1 MSSSPISC
9 HACGLLVQ
17 PLAVGASAC
26 PRCHSHL
33 HRRKVDSLRR
43 TWAFLL
49 AAYLLYIPANL
60 LPIMVTRSLFGVQRD
75 TIMSGIVYLW
85 QSGAIGLALV
95 VFVASIL
102 VPLLKL
108 FALTLLVASTHF
120 NWHYSR
126 RQRSLLY
133 RLVEVVGRW
142 SMLDIFVVSL
152 LVGLVQLNVLASVEA
167 APGALAFA
175 AVVVLTMFAA
185 MSFDPRLIWDVL
197 PAPLSPAR
205 PLTSDLNANHGQER
219 ESE

>member
-1 MSSSPISC
+1 MISTPISC
-9 HACGLLVQ
+9 HACGLLVL
-17 PLAVGASAC
+17 PVAVGASAC

-43 TWAFLL
+43 TWALLL

-60 LPIMVTRSLFGVQRD
+60 LPIMETRSLLGVQRD
-75 TIMSGIVYLW
+75 TIMSGIIYLW
-85 QSGAIGLALV
+85 KTGAIGLALV

-108 FALTLLVASTHF
+108 FALTMLAASISF
-120 NWHYSR
+120 NWRYSR
-126 RQRSLLY
+126 RQRARLY

-152 LVGLVQLNVLASVEA
+152 LVGLVQLSALASIEA
-167 APGALAFA
+167 ESGALAFA
-175 AVVVLTMFAA
+175 AVVVLTMLAA

-197 PAPLSPAR
+197 PAPLSPTTTLGHS
-205 PLTSDLNANHGQER
+205 PETSASSKQ
-219 ESE
+219 